1 MTDRKAINE
10 LRRRQKA
17 IGAAI
22 SALEEREER
31 EKGCE
36 LCNRD
41 DFDEL
46 VCYIPLDNGYSLNA
60 DVNFCPRCGRAP
72 KGEDN
77 ETD

>member
-22 SALEEREER
+22 SALQERELR
-31 EKGCE
+31 GKGCSG
-36 LCNRD
+36 CTHKD
-41 DFDEL
+41 DVYFHCDWCVRYPRQDFYL
-46 VCYIPLDNGYSLNA
+46 PL
-60 DVNFCPRCGRAP
+60 

-77 ETD
+77 G